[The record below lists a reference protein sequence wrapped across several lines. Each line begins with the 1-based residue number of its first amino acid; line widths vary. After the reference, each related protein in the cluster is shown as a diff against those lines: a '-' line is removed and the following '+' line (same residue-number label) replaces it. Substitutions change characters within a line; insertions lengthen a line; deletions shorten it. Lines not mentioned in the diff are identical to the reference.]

1 MKKVFALLFAVLLLQ
16 LTYGNTAERK
26 LSEKAQISVL
36 TCGTGGELYSLFG
49 HTAIR
54 VYDPAEGI
62 DRVYNY
68 GMFDFSTPNFYG
80 KFVKGDLLYFVDY
93 ENYKNFVVNYAYAN
107 RSVVEQELNLSVEQK
122 QTIWT
127 NLNQSLKEE
136 NRYYIYKFIDQNCTT
151 KVVDMLND
159 VLPTPVEVAVKG
171 NTATYRS
178 ILNTYLKDRYFEKL
192 GINLIFGNKVDH
204 PSNLLFLPDKFQ
216 LGLAQSKNGNQPL
229 VKEEVT
235 VFQSQPTDSYVWWN
249 TYWFASLAMLIL
261 MGLTLNKT
269 IRSLY
274 FVCIG
279 LFGWFFLLVG
289 FYSLH
294 GEILLNNVVF
304 LCNPLLILI
313 PFVKSLNKI
322 KSILGIIVVILLIL
336 YVMLNF
342 YSEKLIITLPL
353 YLLTLVTLFLEF
365 KPVLQNRV
373 KNK

>member
-1 MKKVFALLFAVLLLQ
+1 MKKIVALLFAVLLVQ
-16 LTYGNTAERK
+16 LSYGSPTERI
-26 LSEKAQISVL
+26 LSNKARISVL
-36 TCGTGGELYSLFG
+36 TCGTGKELYALFG

-54 VYDPAEGI
+54 VYDPAQGI

-68 GMFDFSTPNFYG
+68 GLFDFRTPNFYG

-93 ENYKNFVVNYAYAN
+93 DDYERFVMNYAYDN
-107 RSVVEQELNLSVEQK
+107 RSVVEQELNLSHTQK
-122 QTIWT
+122 QKVWN

-151 KVVDMLND
+151 KVVDVLND
-159 VLPTPVEVAVKG
+159 VLPTPVEISVEG
-171 NTATYRS
+171 NTATYRT
-178 ILNTYLKDRYFEKL
+178 ILNTYLKDRYFEML

-216 LGLAQSKNGNQPL
+216 LGLTQTKNGDLPL
-229 VKEEVT
+229 VQDEIT
-235 VFQSQPTDSYVWWN
+235 VFQAEQTENYVWWN
-249 TYWFASLAMLIL
+249 TYWFASLLVLFL
-261 MGLTLNKT
+261 MGLAVNNVV
-269 IRSLY
+269 RSVY
-274 FVCIG
+274 FI
-279 LFGWFFLLVG
+279 LFGLLGCFFFLVG

-294 GEILLNNVVF
+294 GELLWNNVVF

-313 PFVKSLNKI
+313 PFVKNLNKI

-336 YVMLNF
+336 YIVLNL

>member
-1 MKKVFALLFAVLLLQ
+1 MKKIVALLFAVLLVQ
-16 LTYGNTAERK
+16 LSYGNPTERI
-26 LSEKAQISVL
+26 LSNKARISVL
-36 TCGTGGELYSLFG
+36 TCGTGKELYALFG

-54 VYDPAEGI
+54 VYDPAQGI

-68 GMFDFSTPNFYG
+68 GLFDFRTPNFYG

-93 ENYKNFVVNYAYAN
+93 DDYERFVMNYAYDN
-107 RSVVEQELNLSVEQK
+107 RSVVEQELNLSHTQK
-122 QTIWT
+122 QKVWN

-151 KVVDMLND
+151 KVVDVLND
-159 VLPTPVEVAVKG
+159 VLPTPVEISVEG
-171 NTATYRS
+171 NTATYRT
-178 ILNTYLKDRYFEKL
+178 ILNTYLKDRYFEML

-216 LGLAQSKNGNQPL
+216 LGLTQTKNGNLPL
-229 VKEEVT
+229 VQDEIT
-235 VFQSQPTDSYVWWN
+235 VFQAEQTENYVWWN
-249 TYWFASLAMLIL
+249 TYWFASLLVLFL
-261 MGLTLNKT
+261 MGLAVNNVV
-269 IRSLY
+269 RSVY
-274 FVCIG
+274 FI
-279 LFGWFFLLVG
+279 LFGLLGCFFFLVG

-294 GEILLNNVVF
+294 GELLWNNVVF

-313 PFVKSLNKI
+313 PFVKNLNKI

-336 YVMLNF
+336 YIVLNL

>member
-1 MKKVFALLFAVLLLQ
+1 MKKIVALLFAVLLVQ
-16 LTYGNTAERK
+16 LSYGSPTERI
-26 LSEKAQISVL
+26 LSNKARISVL
-36 TCGTGGELYSLFG
+36 TCGTGKELYALFG

-54 VYDPAEGI
+54 VYDPAQGI

-68 GMFDFSTPNFYG
+68 GLFDFRTPNFYG
-80 KFVKGDLLYFVDY
+80 KFVKGDLLYFVGYDDY
-93 ENYKNFVVNYAYAN
+93 ERFVMNYAYDN
-107 RSVVEQELNLSVEQK
+107 RSVVEQELNLSHTQK
-122 QTIWT
+122 QKVWN

-151 KVVDMLND
+151 KVVDVLND
-159 VLPTPVEVAVKG
+159 VLPTPVEISVEG
-171 NTATYRS
+171 NTATYRT
-178 ILNTYLKDRYFEKL
+178 ILNTYLKDRYFEML

-216 LGLAQSKNGNQPL
+216 LGLTQTKNADLPL
-229 VKEEVT
+229 VQDEIT
-235 VFQSQPTDSYVWWN
+235 VFQAEQTENYVWWN
-249 TYWFASLAMLIL
+249 TYWFASLLVLFL
-261 MGLTLNKT
+261 MGLAVNNVV
-269 IRSLY
+269 RSVY
-274 FVCIG
+274 FI
-279 LFGWFFLLVG
+279 LFGLLGCFFFLVG

-294 GEILLNNVVF
+294 GELLWNNVVF

-313 PFVKSLNKI
+313 PFVKNLNKI

-336 YVMLNF
+336 YIVLNL